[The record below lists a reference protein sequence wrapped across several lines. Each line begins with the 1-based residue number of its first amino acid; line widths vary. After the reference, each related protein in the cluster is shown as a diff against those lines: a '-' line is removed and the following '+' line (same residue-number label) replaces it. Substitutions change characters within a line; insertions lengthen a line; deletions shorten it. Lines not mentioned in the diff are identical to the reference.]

1 MPNEECV
8 THRATEL
15 EFKDFPKMADTLYEE
30 YSYNCGAL
38 KVIPPIEMLTN
49 DQLLSETLLG
59 VAKPL
64 LQTYEKQAEGVCKC
78 ANIV

>member
-1 MPNEECV
+1 VPNEGCV

-49 DQLLSETLLG
+49 DQLLS
-59 VAKPL
+59 
-64 LQTYEKQAEGVCKC
+64 
-78 ANIV
+78 